1 MGVFLSLELEILE
14 VALKVDN
21 DPEVVLKNF

>member
-1 MGVFLSLELEILE
+1 MGMFLNLELEILE
-14 VALKVDN
+14 AALKVDN